1 MDGLAGGGH
10 RVAQYGQS
18 RPQQQES
25 GSPYLCPRLSTES
38 PPSSVHE
45 GQAGQAPPNMIA
57 HLHQDGAK
65 QTSDHGTI
73 PSLVASPPGNLVGD
87 DQYGTPQLQR
97 ALDSDVIVQGGNAG
111 HFRDAPIDVVM
122 VGQTTTGDYH
132 HAPFDG
138 SSSRSKSVGKL
149 ARLQRA
155 ISAPGRVQI
164 ESSSPSDSKRN
175 QKLGPARY
183 RRSRTSLEFIGT
195 SMRADVLATDTIQQ
209 QRELSAEGK
218 GRFLTLPDAA
228 AEHSS
233 ASAVIADAG
242 CEVRRE
248 TQRPA
253 SPVMQAPT
261 GQKGSS
267 NTG

>member
-1 MDGLAGGGH
+1 MDGLAGGGDH
-10 RVAQYGQS
+10 VAQYSQS
-18 RPQQQES
+18 RPQQQEF
-25 GSPYLCPRLSTES
+25 GSPYLCPRLCTES
-38 PPSSVHE
+38 PPLSVHD
-45 GQAGQAPPNMIA
+45 GQALQAPPNMIA

-65 QTSDHGTI
+65 QTSDDGTI

-97 ALDSDVIVQGGNAG
+97 ALDSDVVVQGNAG
-111 HFRDAPIDVVM
+111 HFRDPHIDVVM
-122 VGQTTTGDYH
+122 VGQTTTGDFDY
-132 HAPFDG
+132 APFDG
-138 SSSRSKSVGKL
+138 SSTRSKSVGEL

-155 ISAPGRVQI
+155 ISAPGRAQN
-164 ESSSPSDSKRN
+164 ESSSPSDSKGK

-183 RRSRTSLEFIGT
+183 CRSRTSLEFIGT
-195 SMRADVLATDTIQQ
+195 GMRADVLATDIIQQ
-209 QRELSAEGK
+209 RRDLSAEGK
-218 GRFLTLPDAA
+218 RRFSTLPDAA

-253 SPVMQAPT
+253 SPMMQAPT
-261 GQKGSS
+261 GQKGSF